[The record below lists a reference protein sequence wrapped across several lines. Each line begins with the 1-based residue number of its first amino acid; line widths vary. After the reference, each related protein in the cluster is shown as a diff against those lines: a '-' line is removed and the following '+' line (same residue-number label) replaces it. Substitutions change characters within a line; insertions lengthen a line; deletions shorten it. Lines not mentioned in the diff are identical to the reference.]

1 MNMKNSLQKRT
12 PVQNLQMTVGTA
24 CAMGTAA
31 MMSTVMAY
39 ADVSTAIDKVFNV
52 GNQVSNSIAKGLT
65 NVVVPIGIAVF
76 LYLLVRMLLAR
87 KNSLQ
92 KRTPVQNLQMTVGTA
107 CAMGTAAMM
116 STVMAYADVSTAI
129 DKVFN
134 VGNQVSNS
142 IAKGLTNVV
151 VPIGIAVFLYLLVR
165 MLLASDPKD
174 VQTYKK
180 RLIVVAIIVV
190 AAVAV
195 PGLMKVANELGGQI
209 NGELG
214 GNNIGGNNIGGN
226 NIGV

>member
-1 MNMKNSLQKRT
+1 MNMKNSLQKRI
-12 PVQNLQMTVGTA
+12 PVQNLQMAVGTA

-76 LYLLVRMLLAR
+76 LY
-87 KNSLQ
+87 
-92 KRTPVQNLQMTVGTA
+92 
-107 CAMGTAAMM
+107 
-116 STVMAYADVSTAI
+116 
-129 DKVFN
+129 
-134 VGNQVSNS
+134 
-142 IAKGLTNVV
+142 
-151 VPIGIAVFLYLLVR
+151 

-209 NGELG
+209 NSELG
-214 GNNIGGNNIGGN
+214 GNNIGG
-226 NIGV
+226 

>member
-1 MNMKNSLQKRT
+1 
-12 PVQNLQMTVGTA
+12 
-24 CAMGTAA
+24 MGTAT
-31 MMSTVMAY
+31 MLSTVMAY
-39 ADVSTAIDKVFNV
+39 AEVSAAIDKVFNV
-52 GNQVSNSIAKGLT
+52 GSQVSNSIAE
-65 NVVVPIGIAVF
+65 
-76 LYLLVRMLLAR
+76 
-87 KNSLQ
+87 
-92 KRTPVQNLQMTVGTA
+92 
-107 CAMGTAAMM
+107 
-116 STVMAYADVSTAI
+116 
-129 DKVFN
+129 
-134 VGNQVSNS
+134 
-142 IAKGLTNVV
+142 GLTNVV

-214 GNNIGGNNIGGN
+214 GKNLGGN

>member
-12 PVQNLQMTVGTA
+12 PVQNLQMAVGTA

-39 ADVSTAIDKVFNV
+39 ADNVGNAIDKVFNV

-65 NVVVPIGIAVF
+65 NIVVPIGIAVF
-76 LYLLVRMLLAR
+76 LYM
-87 KNSLQ
+87 
-92 KRTPVQNLQMTVGTA
+92 
-107 CAMGTAAMM
+107 
-116 STVMAYADVSTAI
+116 
-129 DKVFN
+129 
-134 VGNQVSNS
+134 
-142 IAKGLTNVV
+142 
-151 VPIGIAVFLYLLVR
+151 LVR

-190 AAVAV
+190 AAAAV

-209 NGELG
+209 NGELV
-214 GNNIGGNNIGGN
+214 GNNIGG
-226 NIGV
+226 

>member
-12 PVQNLQMTVGTA
+12 PVQNFQMAVGTA

-39 ADVSTAIDKVFNV
+39 ADDAGNVGAAIDKVFNV
-52 GNQVSNSIAKGLT
+52 GGQVSNSIAKGLT
-65 NVVVPIGIAVF
+65 NVVI
-76 LYLLVRMLLAR
+76 
-87 KNSLQ
+87 
-92 KRTPVQNLQMTVGTA
+92 
-107 CAMGTAAMM
+107 
-116 STVMAYADVSTAI
+116 
-129 DKVFN
+129 
-134 VGNQVSNS
+134 
-142 IAKGLTNVV
+142 
-151 VPIGIAVFLYLLVR
+151 PIGIAVFLYLLVR

-214 GNNIGGNNIGGN
+214 GKNIGSNNL
-226 NIGV
+226 GV

>member
-12 PVQNLQMTVGTA
+12 PVQNLQMAVGTA
-24 CAMGTAA
+24 CAMGTAT
-31 MMSTVMAY
+31 MLVMAY

-52 GNQVSNSIAKGLT
+52 GS
-65 NVVVPIGIAVF
+65 
-76 LYLLVRMLLAR
+76 
-87 KNSLQ
+87 
-92 KRTPVQNLQMTVGTA
+92 
-107 CAMGTAAMM
+107 
-116 STVMAYADVSTAI
+116 
-129 DKVFN
+129 
-134 VGNQVSNS
+134 QVSNS

-214 GNNIGGNNIGGN
+214 DKNIGSNNLGDN

>member
-12 PVQNLQMTVGTA
+12 PVQNLQMAVGTA

-39 ADVSTAIDKVFNV
+39 ADNVGNAIDKVFNV
-52 GNQVSNSIAKGLT
+52 GNQVSSSIAKGLT
-65 NVVVPIGIAVF
+65 NIVVPIGIAVF
-76 LYLLVRMLLAR
+76 LYM
-87 KNSLQ
+87 
-92 KRTPVQNLQMTVGTA
+92 
-107 CAMGTAAMM
+107 
-116 STVMAYADVSTAI
+116 
-129 DKVFN
+129 
-134 VGNQVSNS
+134 
-142 IAKGLTNVV
+142 
-151 VPIGIAVFLYLLVR
+151 LVR

-195 PGLMKVANELGGQI
+195 PRLMKVANELGGQI

-214 GNNIGGNNIGGN
+214 GKNLGGN

>member
-12 PVQNLQMTVGTA
+12 PVQNLQMAVGTA
-24 CAMGTAA
+24 CAIGTAA

-39 ADVSTAIDKVFNV
+39 ADNVGNAIDKVFNV

-65 NVVVPIGIAVF
+65 NIVVPIGIAVF
-76 LYLLVRMLLAR
+76 LYM
-87 KNSLQ
+87 
-92 KRTPVQNLQMTVGTA
+92 
-107 CAMGTAAMM
+107 
-116 STVMAYADVSTAI
+116 
-129 DKVFN
+129 
-134 VGNQVSNS
+134 
-142 IAKGLTNVV
+142 
-151 VPIGIAVFLYLLVR
+151 LVR

-195 PGLMKVANELGGQI
+195 PGLMKVANELGSQI

-214 GNNIGGNNIGGN
+214 GNNIGGK
-226 NIGV
+226 

>member
-12 PVQNLQMTVGTA
+12 PVQNLQMAVGTA

-39 ADVSTAIDKVFNV
+39 ADNVGNAIDKVFNV
-52 GNQVSNSIAKGLT
+52 GSQVSNSIAKGLT
-65 NVVVPIGIAVF
+65 NIVVPIGIAVF
-76 LYLLVRMLLAR
+76 LYM
-87 KNSLQ
+87 
-92 KRTPVQNLQMTVGTA
+92 
-107 CAMGTAAMM
+107 
-116 STVMAYADVSTAI
+116 
-129 DKVFN
+129 
-134 VGNQVSNS
+134 
-142 IAKGLTNVV
+142 
-151 VPIGIAVFLYLLVR
+151 LVR

-195 PGLMKVANELGGQI
+195 PGLMKVANELGDQI

-214 GNNIGGNNIGGN
+214 GNNIGG
-226 NIGV
+226 